1 MAEMWSQLGMESDVH
16 FVKLGEMI
24 VPVTSG
30 QAEKKPK
37 GLFERVEI

>member
-1 MAEMWSQLGMESDVH
+1 MRLGMESDVH

-24 VPVTSG
+24 VPITSG
-30 QAEKKPK
+30 QAVKKPK